1 MPILLSLRGGL
12 KARRGNLM
20 KVIEMSNIL
29 TNFFPQL
36 QKKPDSLLKPVESEL
51 SALEKDLKESLFCG
65 NIMLDGIISYF
76 FQSGG
81 KRLRPA
87 MVLLIGKAI
96 GGEKAIPSVYKLA
109 LAIEM
114 IHTASLIHDDVI
126 DDAETRRGML
136 TINKKWDAKTA
147 VIAGDYILAGA
158 LKTLTTIGTP
168 AVEIFAN
175 TLNELCVGEIS
186 QKTQSYSVISIDE
199 YLKKSERKTAKL
211 FAAGAECAATL
222 TAGENNGMIAAARDY
237 ALNFG
242 IAFQIIDDI
251 LNFTE
256 KDNKTG
262 KPAGN
267 DLKNGIITAPVI
279 FAIEDETIN
288 GKSELKTLLNTKFKN
303 ESEFDKALK
312 LVTSSKGIEKS
323 FQLAENYT
331 QKAIDC
337 LSGFNDS
344 KYKQALIEL
353 VMYSMERK
361 S

>member
-1 MPILLSLRGGL
+1 
-12 KARRGNLM
+12 M

-175 TLNELCVGEIS
+175 TLNELCV
-186 QKTQSYSVISIDE
+186 
-199 YLKKSERKTAKL
+199 
-211 FAAGAECAATL
+211 
-222 TAGENNGMIAAARDY
+222 
-237 ALNFG
+237 
-242 IAFQIIDDI
+242 
-251 LNFTE
+251 
-256 KDNKTG
+256 
-262 KPAGN
+262 
-267 DLKNGIITAPVI
+267 
-279 FAIEDETIN
+279 
-288 GKSELKTLLNTKFKN
+288 
-303 ESEFDKALK
+303 
-312 LVTSSKGIEKS
+312 
-323 FQLAENYT
+323 
-331 QKAIDC
+331 
-337 LSGFNDS
+337 
-344 KYKQALIEL
+344 
-353 VMYSMERK
+353 
-361 S
+361 